1 MPRLQDGMNPNYR
14 RIRVLSSQDSTSA
27 MKANFL
33 SPSVSPC
40 AKQLPIPGLIERK
53 DSICHFKVAV
63 GRTEEAGKLFD
74 QCDRFGLRKG
84 VGVPFRPELCRSP
97 GRKLAELFNL
107 APVSKA
113 SDSGTLVSSRLLWIE
128 LPPPNRLRHFDLGWP
143 LLRP

>member
-1 MPRLQDGMNPNYR
+1 
-14 RIRVLSSQDSTSA
+14 

-40 AKQLPIPGLIERK
+40 AKQLPILG
-53 DSICHFKVAV
+53 DSNSHRAQGPV
-63 GRTEEAGKLFD
+63 GRTEEALFD

-143 LLRP
+143 LLLP